1 MEDRVYFDAA
11 MLSSAMLL
19 NFPVLAVAEWVDL
32 WFANVPNP
40 IVLGQPNAIAWA
52 SNGSSTA
59 ATLVLRQV
67 DGDDTFFDYPVT
79 GG

>member
-1 MEDRVYFDAA
+1 
-11 MLSSAMLL
+11 MLFSTPLL
-19 NFPVLAVAEWVDL
+19 CIPVLAVAEWVDL
-32 WFANVPNP
+32 VFPNVPNP
-40 IVLGQPNAIAWA
+40 IVLGVPNAIVWT

-79 GG
+79 SE